1 MFGKKDKKP
10 KETFEDRLKRYET
23 EMTAMQDQL
32 NNAGNGECAVED
44 KPIEA
49 EFKPVEEPVKPA
61 KKQKNN
67 NGNGHKSIDPVADT
81 VPLPVDNAPVPA
93 TASAVDEQ
101 KRKDNE
107 ALQMAVK
114 EQLKYDKEKDI
125 AGINVIIGPDDEKL
139 KELTNIT
146 DDQSFIYSVM
156 DMQCAIFENAN
167 NARNDDNKQILL
179 MQVLKNNN
187 MRYRK
192 SINGEGIVQALK
204 AMEYK
209 TTAQAQGN
217 GLNLFSPRNN
227 NS

>member
-1 MFGKKDKKP
+1 MFGKKEKKP
-10 KETFEDRLKRYET
+10 KETFEERLKRYET
-23 EMTAMQDQL
+23 EMTAMQDRL
-32 NNAGNGECAVED
+32 NDDTDD

-49 EFKPVEEPVKPA
+49 EFTTVEEPVKAA

-67 NGNGHKSIDPVADT
+67 NGNGNGHKNIDPVADT
-81 VPLPVDNAPVPA
+81 IPVAAAVPPA
-93 TASAVDEQ
+93 NTAVDEQ

-107 ALQMAVK
+107 ALQVAIK
-114 EQLKYDKEKDI
+114 EQLKVDKEKDI
-125 AGINVIIGPDDEKL
+125 AGINVIIGPDDDKL
-139 KELTNIT
+139 KELSNIT

-156 DMQCAIFENAN
+156 DMQSAIFENA
-167 NARNDDNKQILL
+167 RNDSDNQVLL

-209 TTAQAQGN
+209 TSAQAQGN
-217 GLNLFSPRNN
+217 GLNLFGPRNN
-227 NS
+227 GS